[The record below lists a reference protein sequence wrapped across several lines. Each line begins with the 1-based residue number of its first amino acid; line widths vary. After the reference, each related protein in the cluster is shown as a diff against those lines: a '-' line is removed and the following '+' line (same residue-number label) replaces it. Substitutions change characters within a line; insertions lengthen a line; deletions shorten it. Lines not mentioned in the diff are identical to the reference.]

1 MFFNSLSAT
10 FQVILIRCLL
20 RIQYLRENSEKVTH
34 QSGTKA
40 MVVSEWLIVREDV
53 RRIGGVCLRWD
64 LLCGVIDFAGFIWYK
79 YGCMVERRTE
89 GESGT

>member
-1 MFFNSLSAT
+1 
-10 FQVILIRCLL
+10 
-20 RIQYLRENSEKVTH
+20 
-34 QSGTKA
+34 